1 MLTCHQAT
9 QLMSSRLDR
18 QVPFSSKVNL
28 KFHLMMC
35 KSCRQCDEQ
44 LDLIHQAGKM
54 WHQKMLEETQVKSS
68 NDLNEIKK

>member
-18 QVPFSSKVNL
+18 EISLNKKISL

-35 KSCRQCDEQ
+35 KSCHRCDQQ
-44 LDLIHQAGKM
+44 LELIHQAGQQWYERIIREGHIKP
-54 WHQKMLEETQVKSS
+54 ET
-68 NDLNEIKK
+68 DE